1 MIKNLKDFGNLLSF
15 LKMVAPHPSS
25 LTGNEQA
32 REKNSMQKFSGNLLK
47 VLWAATLELK
57 L

>member
-32 REKNSMQKFSGNLLK
+32 PEKNSMQKFSGNALK
-47 VLWAATLELK
+47 VL
-57 L
+57 